1 MNTLAR
7 TTRLKR
13 ARRKCSL

>member
-7 TTRLKR
+7 TKRLKR
-13 ARRKCSL
+13 ARRKYSL